1 MSDKLF
7 IVTRAD
13 LPPGARA
20 AQSVHAA
27 LAFAFDHPE
36 VAGEWHEGSNNVVL
50 LEAKDE
56 RALVELWRRAWDAGV
71 PYSVFTEPDLG
82 DATTGVAIGPAGHK
96 LVSSLPLTLRAARQT
111 RESPEQTRGLS
122 SAAG

>member
-20 AQSVHAA
+20 AQLAHAA
-27 LAFAFDHPE
+27 LAFAFEHPE
-36 VAGEWHEGSNNVVL
+36 IAGAWHRGSNNIVL

-56 RALVELWRRAWDAGV
+56 RALVELWRRAWDENV
-71 PYSVFTEPDLG
+71 PYSVFTEPDFG
-82 DATTGVAIGPAGHK
+82 DATTAVAIGPEGWR
-96 LVSSLPLTLRAARQT
+96 LVSSLPLALREPKKAA
-111 RESPEQTRGLS
+111 
-122 SAAG
+122 